1 MISAFTQG
9 NIDTNIYIKQ
19 PLRHINPK
27 FPDHVLK
34 LNKALYGL
42 KQSARIWY
50 YTLKNV
56 LLNKLGFKTLI
67 SENSIFIN
75 KELNIIISLYVDNLV
90 IIRPNLNTIKS
101 FIKELKKYFK
111 LKDLGLIK
119 DYLGV
124 EVNYDLNKG
133 VLKLS
138 QTKYLTKVLER
149 FNISTKSPKYTPLK
163 ANIKL
168 EPNKEQAKETEIK
181 WFQAAIGCLLYLA
194 MATRPDIAYSV
205 ILLARFASNPSKEH
219 KNAVNNVFNY
229 LSKTINLGIIYSKDG
244 NINYISSY
252 CDADYAGD
260 LTSAKST
267 SSYIFYIAKG
277 PITWKS
283 KLQSIIAQSTTEA
296 EYIAINIAAKEAV
309 YIKALLEEL
318 GLYKQNKLPLYI
330 DNNGALLLANNP
342 VFHERTKHIA
352 VKYYYIRDLINK
364 GILDLIYILTKEQK
378 ADGFTKALNKIKFR
392 EFIRILGL
400 N

>member
-9 NIDTNIYIKQ
+9 NIDTSIYIKQ
-19 PLRHINPK
+19 PLGHINPK
-27 FPDHVLK
+27 FPDYVFK

-50 YTLKNV
+50 YTLKEI
-56 LLNKLGFKTLI
+56 LITKLGFKSLI

-75 KELNIIISLYVDNLV
+75 KELNIIISLYVDDLA
-90 IIRPNLNTIKS
+90 IIGPNLNNIKS
-101 FIKELKKYFK
+101 FIKELTKYFK

-124 EVNYDLNKG
+124 EIDYDLNKG
-133 VLKLS
+133 ILKLN

-149 FNISTKSPKYTPLK
+149 FNISNKNPKYTPLK

-168 EPNKEQAKETEIK
+168 VPNKEQVKEAEIK

-205 ILLARFASNPSKEH
+205 ILLARFASNPSLEH

-229 LSKTINLGIIYSKDG
+229 LSKTIDLGIIYTKDD
-244 NINYISSY
+244 NINYISGY

-260 LTSAKST
+260 LSSAKST
-267 SSYIFYIAKG
+267 SGYLFYLAKG

-283 KLQSIIAQSTTEA
+283 KLQTIIAQSTTEA

-309 YIKALLEEL
+309 YIRALLEEL
-318 GLYKQNKLPLYI
+318 GLYKQNKLPLYT

-342 VFHERTKHIA
+342 IFHERTKHIA
-352 VKYYYIRDLINK
+352 VKYHYIRDLINK
-364 GILDLIYILTKEQK
+364 GILDLIYIPTKEQK
-378 ADGFTKALNKIKFR
+378 ADGLTKPLDKIKFR
-392 EFIRILGL
+392 EFIKML
-400 N
+400 NLN